1 MILREMCEDDL
12 GPVMEMEEDLFS
24 PGWSRESF
32 LDFLRRK
39 DTLFLVAADDK
50 EMHKASQDGHSAD
63 EKGNCIL
70 GYCGVLMVLDEGD
83 VVNVAVRR
91 DRQGE
96 GIGSF
101 LMRNLTELAAR
112 RGVKRLH
119 LEVRRGNERAIGLYS
134 RFGFRQDGLRRDYY
148 TDPVEDAVLM
158 TRE

>member
-39 DTLFLVAADDK
+39 DTLFLVA
-50 EMHKASQDGHSAD
+50 AD

-134 RFGFRQDGLRRDYY
+134 RFGFRQDGLRRNYY